1 MTPYFY
7 PVLYAI
13 TRRKPDAKWLCTGLA
28 VVVLCPALVWAL
40 PHNTTQDSFVQRVV
54 NFNGAALAEQRTRFL
69 AAEKALRLRR
79 VSEFHRLSSTLTD
92 YPLYPYLQYQD
103 IKRRLHKIPVK
114 KVSAF
119 LEQYQSLPVS
129 RSLRHKLL
137 RQLARQGRWQQYL
150 DFYTPTK
157 NIRLQCHYL
166 YALIRTGQAEAA
178 YPDIKKLWL
187 TGRSQPR
194 TCDRTF
200 KHWKAAGKL
209 TTELVWQRMALAL
222 DKGRRTLARYL
233 LRYLPAK
240 DQKLARLWIKL
251 HRKPHLLPRYQQQI
265 ARSTHHMASRLFVNV
280 VKRLARRTPREAE
293 KIWFDPKTRHIATE
307 TEQYEILQQIAIAL
321 ARKQLPGSE
330 AWFSIIPDEYLSD
343 TARQWRVR
351 TALLQAQWSRV
362 LTALDALTPRQ
373 QASDRWQYWRARA
386 HEELG
391 ETAAAMTQF
400 TALARQR
407 SYYGFLS
414 ADRLNLPYTIAD
426 RPHKTSAGTLF
437 TIGQRPAVQRAHEF
451 VRLGRM
457 VEARREWHSATQH
470 MTNNERVDAAKLAQ
484 HWGWAEQSIL
494 TMASTDQRDDL
505 TLRFPL
511 LFQEQILNYSEREDI
526 NPAWTYGVI
535 RRESAFVQDARS
547 PKGALGLMQLM
558 PATAKHISRSLP
570 KKYRGKSKLTQAD
583 INLSL
588 GTRYLR
594 KMLKRFGGQTVLAT
608 AAYNAGE
615 NRIMRWLPAETTL
628 DAERWIENIPFR
640 ETREY
645 VTSVLAFT
653 IIYADRL
660 GFEQKRLSQHMSAVP
675 TRETL

>member
-1 MTPYFY
+1 M
-7 PVLYAI
+7 
-13 TRRKPDAKWLCTGLA
+13 RHKPDIKWLLRASLA
-28 VVVLCPALVWAL
+28 IAVLCPALTWAI
-40 PHNTTQDSFVQRVV
+40 PHDTAQDSLVQRVV
-54 NFNGAALAEQRTRFL
+54 NFNNAALAEQRTRFV
-69 AAEKALRLRR
+69 AAEKALHLRR
-79 VSEFHRLSSTLTD
+79 ISEFHRLLPALTD

-103 IKRRLHKIPVK
+103 IRQRLHKIPAEE
-114 KVSAF
+114 VSIF
-119 LEQYQSLPVS
+119 LEQYQDLPVS

-137 RQLARQGRWQQYL
+137 QQLARQERWQQYR

-157 NIRLQCHYL
+157 NVRLQCHYL
-166 YALIRTGQAEAA
+166 YALIRTGQAETA
-178 YPDIKKLWL
+178 YPDIEKLWL
-187 TGRSQPR
+187 VNRSQPR
-194 TCDRTF
+194 TCDRIF

-222 DKGRRTLARYL
+222 NKGRRTLARYL
-233 LRYLPAK
+233 LRSLPVR
-240 DQKLARLWIKL
+240 DQKLAHLWIKL
-251 HRKPHLLPRYQQQI
+251 HRKPQLLPRYQQQI
-265 ARSTHHMASRLFVNV
+265 ARNTHYMAPRLFINV
-280 VKRLARRTPREAE
+280 IKRLARRAPQEAA
-293 KIWFDPKTRHIATE
+293 KIWLDPETQHTATE
-307 TEQYEILQQIAIAL
+307 SEQYDVLQQIAIAL

-330 AWFSIIPDEYLSD
+330 AWFSIIPDEYLSN

-351 TALLQAQWSRV
+351 TALRQAQWSRV
-362 LTALDALTPRQ
+362 LTALEALTPKQ

-391 ETAAAMTQF
+391 ETATATTRF
-400 TALARQR
+400 TTLARQR

-414 ADRLNLPYTIAD
+414 ADRLNLPYAITD

-437 TIGQRPAVQRAHEF
+437 EIGQQPAVQRAREF
-451 VRLGRM
+451 VQLGRM
-457 VEARREWHSATQH
+457 TEARREWRAATRH
-470 MTNNERVDAAKLAQ
+470 MDNDERVDAAKLAQ

-511 LFQEQILNYSEREDI
+511 LFQEQVLSYSEREDI

-558 PATAKHISRSLP
+558 PATAKYISRSLP
-570 KKYRGKSKLTQAD
+570 KKYRAKSGLTQAD

-615 NRIMRWLPAETTL
+615 SRIMRWLPAETTL

-660 GFEQKRLSQHMSAVP
+660 GFEQKRLSQHMLAVP

>member
-1 MTPYFY
+1 M
-7 PVLYAI
+7 
-13 TRRKPDAKWLCTGLA
+13 RRKFSAKWLCISLVIA
-28 VVVLCPALVWAL
+28 VLCPAPVWAAL
-40 PHNTTQDSFVQRVV
+40 NNTEQDNFVQRVV
-54 NFNGAALAEQRTRFL
+54 NFNSTTFTEQRTRFL

-79 VSEFHRLSSTLTD
+79 MPEFRRLLPTLTD

-103 IKRRLHKIPVK
+103 IKHRLHKT
-114 KVSAF
+114 SAQQEVLVF
-119 LEQYQSLPVS
+119 LKQYQNLPIS
-129 RSLRHKLL
+129 RSLRRKLL
-137 RQLARQGRWQQYL
+137 RQLARQGHWQQYL

-157 NIRLQCHYL
+157 NVRLQCHYL
-166 YALIRTGQAEAA
+166 YALTRTGQAETA
-178 YPDIKKLWL
+178 YPEIEKLWL
-187 TGRSQPR
+187 TGQSQPR
-194 TCDRTF
+194 TCDHIF

-209 TTELVWQRMALAL
+209 TTALVWQRMELAL
-222 DKGRRTLARYL
+222 NKGSRTLARYL

-240 DQKLARLWIKL
+240 DKKLAHLWIKL
-251 HRKPHLLPRYQQQI
+251 HHKPQLLPRYQQQI
-265 ARSTHHMASRLFVNV
+265 AQNTHYMAPRLFLNV
-280 VKRLARRTPREAE
+280 VKRLARRTPQEAA
-293 KIWFDPKTRHIATE
+293 KIWFNPKIQHIATE
-307 TEQYEILQQIAIAL
+307 TEQYEVLQQMAIAL
-321 ARKQLPGSE
+321 ARKQQPGSE
-330 AWFSIIPDEYLSD
+330 AWFSIIPDEHLSD

-351 TALLQAQWSRV
+351 TALRQAQWSRV
-362 LTALDALTPRQ
+362 LTALDALTPKQ
-373 QASDRWQYWRARA
+373 QASDRWQYWQARA
-386 HEELG
+386 YAELG
-391 ETAAAMTQF
+391 KTVAATTQF
-400 TALARQR
+400 TILARQR

-414 ADRLNLPYTIAD
+414 ADRLNLPYAIAN
-426 RPHKTSAGTLF
+426 RPHKSSAGTLF
-437 TIGQRPAVQRAHEF
+437 EIGRRPAVQRAREF
-451 VRLGRM
+451 VHLGRI
-457 VEARREWHSATQH
+457 VEARREWRSAMQH
-470 MTNNERVDAAKLAQ
+470 MDNDERVDAAKLAQ
-484 HWGWAEQSIL
+484 HWGWAAQSIL

-558 PATAKHISRSLP
+558 PDTAKYIARFLP
-570 KKYRGKSKLTQAD
+570 KKYRSNSKLTQAD

-594 KMLKRFGGQTVLAT
+594 RMLKRFGGQTVLAT

-615 NRIMRWLPAETTL
+615 NRIMRWLPPAETTL

-660 GFEQKRLSQHMSAVP
+660 GFEQKRLSQHMSAVSS
-675 TRETL
+675 RETL